1 MDPRRLNYLHLL
13 YLRTVIREGSIRAAA
28 EQLHV
33 TPQTI
38 SGQLRR
44 LEDALGVKLL
54 QRRGRGV
61 APTEYGR
68 LAMAYADEIFR
79 LGDDLVS
86 QLAENESGGLPGL
99 HIGINALLPRLLVR
113 RVLAPVL
120 DERPAP
126 RLDCVEGARDTL
138 LRELTAR
145 RLDAVLSAERAPA
158 GLSTPVISRELI
170 ASPLAAFGTPEFAR
184 RLGDGFPGS
193 LDGAPLLLPST
204 RVAARAM
211 VDDWFAS
218 RGITPGIVGEFDDAA
233 LSEAFGEIGAGIFLA
248 PAMLEDDIR
257 ERYRLEQLGRLEGLD
272 ARVFLLTAA
281 TGGEHPAIG
290 RIIRAMDVP
299 AGEAARAAG

>member
-28 EQLHV
+28 ETLHV

-38 SGQLRR
+38 SGQLRQ
-44 LEDALGVKLL
+44 LEATLGVKLL
-54 QRRGRGV
+54 QRHGRGV
-61 APTEYGR
+61 APTEHGR

-79 LGDDLVS
+79 LGEDLVTH
-86 QLAENESGGLPGL
+86 LAEGDGGAQRSL
-99 HIGINALLPRLLVR
+99 HVGINALLPRLLVR

-120 DERPAP
+120 DAEPAP
-126 RLDCVEGARDTL
+126 RLDCVEGARDAL

-158 GLSTPVISRELI
+158 GLATPVTSRELI
-170 ASPLAAFGTPEFAR
+170 VSPLAAFGTRALAR
-184 RLGDGFPGS
+184 ALRDGFPGS

-211 VDDWFAS
+211 LDDWFAS
-218 RGITPGIVGEFDDAA
+218 RAITPGVVGEFDDAA

-248 PAMLEDDIR
+248 PAMLEKDIR
-257 ERYRLEQLGRLEGLD
+257 ERYRLERVGLLDGLHARL
-272 ARVFLLTAA
+272 FLLTAA
-281 TGGEHPAIG
+281 TSSEHPAIG
-290 RIIRAMDVP
+290 RIIRAAP
-299 AGEAARAAG
+299 GAAARAGG